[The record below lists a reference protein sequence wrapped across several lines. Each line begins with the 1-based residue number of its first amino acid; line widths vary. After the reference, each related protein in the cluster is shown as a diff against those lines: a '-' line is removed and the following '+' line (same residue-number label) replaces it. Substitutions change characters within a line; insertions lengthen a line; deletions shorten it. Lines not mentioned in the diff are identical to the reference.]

1 MNWLHPTGGTLKSLI
16 LRDLLKIFAGLVWVF
31 LIMEPVLA
39 QAQQAFQ
46 GIIRYQ
52 IEEATGP
59 EDRRVAGYAEIR
71 SNAQRI
77 WVQVLQ
83 ESEKGSDSGSAT
95 MSRTSP
101 TRNSE
106 GAFLLR
112 NDLRDVV
119 LFTGESEAIRVS
131 QSELAALLE
140 LVKTYLLTG
149 SSTQQANPGTGSDHV
164 WIRTDEKKRIRGL
177 QAVKW
182 RGRNDDRGE
191 VIDLWLSESYTFDWT
206 FFSGQWRAITSLI
219 DAEGFNVGFFFENGS
234 VPLQAD
240 VYQSRALIYR
250 VSAIQVDQED
260 LSAERLDVPAGVK
273 LLSLSDLMM
282 KMLMGQ

>member
-1 MNWLHPTGGTLKSLI
+1 MKWLLPTGETLKSMM
-16 LRDLLKIFAGLVWVF
+16 LRDQLKIFAGLLWAF
-31 LIMEPVLA
+31 LIIEPAIV

-46 GIIRYQ
+46 GTIRYQ
-52 IEEATGP
+52 IEEAAGP
-59 EDRRVAGYAEIR
+59 EERRVAGHAEIR

-83 ESEKGSDSGSAT
+83 EPEKGSDTGSAK
-95 MSRTSP
+95 TSKA
-101 TRNSE
+101 TATHNSE

-112 NDLRDVV
+112 NDLQDVV

-131 QSELAALLE
+131 QSELTALLE
-140 LVKTYLLTG
+140 LVKTYMLSG

-219 DAEGFNVGFFFENGS
+219 EAEGFNVGFFFENGS

-240 VYQSRALIYR
+240 IYQNRTLTYR
-250 VSAIQVDQED
+250 VYAIQVDQED

-282 KMLMGQ
+282 KMLMGR